1 MTDTIDRNRSDD
13 LNSLSRRDLAALS
26 VAAGVAVVGKAEAA
40 VEVAEEDVNVKT
52 PDGVADAALF
62 YPKGRKSPAVLMW
75 TDIFGLRP
83 AFRDM
88 GRRLASSGYTVLV
101 PNPFYRTGHAPQP
114 AEKLDFAKPDE
125 RAKLFALTTPL
136 TVEAVNRDAIAY
148 VDFLDSRPATNKR
161 AKAGVVGYCMGGP
174 FTLRTAA
181 SRADRIGAG
190 VSCHGGNLVTDKPD
204 SPHLLAPKIHAA
216 YYFAVAANDD
226 MRQPDA
232 KDKIRE
238 AFAAAHV
245 PATVEV
251 YPGCNHGWCVADGA
265 AYNKE
270 GAERAWGDM
279 LKLYGAQLHA

>member
-13 LNSLSRRDLAALS
+13 LNGLSRRGFGVLS

-40 VEVAEEDVNVKT
+40 TEIVETDVNVKT

-62 YPKGRKSPAVLMW
+62 YPKGKKSPAVLIW

-101 PNPFYRTGHAPQP
+101 PNPFYRIGHAPQP
-114 AEKLDFAKPDE
+114 AEKPDFATAE
-125 RAKLFALTTPL
+125 GRAKVGALISGL
-136 TVEAVNRDAIAY
+136 TVEAVNRDAGAY
-148 VDFLDSRPATNKR
+148 VDFLDGHAATNKK

-181 SRADRIGAG
+181 TRPDRIGAG
-190 VSCHGGNLVTDKPD
+190 CSFHGGSLVTDKPD
-204 SPHLLAPKIHAA
+204 SPHLLASKIHSPF
-216 YYFAVAANDD
+216 YFGVAANDD

-232 KDKIRE
+232 KDKIKE

-245 PATVEV
+245 PATVVV
-251 YPGCNHGWCVADGA
+251 YDGCNHGWCVVDGG
-265 AYNKE
+265 AYNKD
-270 GAERAWGDM
+270 GAERAWAEM
-279 LKLYGAQLHA
+279 VKLYGTALV